1 MVHLR
6 FGFFLVLALFTVKG
20 AVAQIPTLKDYNVI
34 WNSPSKNSSESMPC
48 GGGDI
53 GLNVWVENGDIL
65 FYLSRTGAFDENNQF
80 LKLGRVRVTLSNNP
94 FTGADFKQE
103 LRLKEGAVHISG
115 AGTKVVLWVDVF
127 RPMVHV
133 EIESA
138 QPVSLKTSYETWR
151 HKDHET
157 AEEENRANS
166 HKDLNKPRIKV
177 ITYKDS
183 VRFNAPNEVVFYH
196 QNRKDAVFDMTVEQ
210 QGLGSVK
217 DSLYNPLENLVFG
230 GMLVGKGLVND
241 GVSYGTYVDTNYQAW
256 HLKSRQASQKHQ
268 LEVALY
274 VAKATSADA
283 WTKSL
288 FQLVNKAKQA
298 NATAKSATLKWWN
311 DFWQRSH
318 VHIQSTDE
326 KAWQVGR
333 NYQLFRYMLAC
344 NAYGEWPT
352 KFNGGLFTFDPGTVS
367 SAKFSP
373 DFRRWGGGTMTGQN
387 QRLVYFPMFKNG
399 DFDML
404 PSQFNFY
411 TKNLR
416 NAELRSKVYWDV
428 NGASFTEQIENFGLP
443 NNAEYGWA
451 RPTSRWIP
459 LEEGVED
466 NDYLAHDWESSLEFC
481 LMMIDLH
488 AYTGADIKKYIP
500 FIESCLRFYDEYYQ
514 KRNGLDKDG
523 KLIIYPGSGLERYK
537 MAVNPVNTVSALK
550 TVLSRF
556 VALPERFLSASQK
569 AFWQG
574 MLQRIPPLETMQI
587 EGKMLLNAYKNGPY
601 TLGKGPFAHGN
612 ELPELYPIY
621 PWGQFGVGL
630 PQLDIALNTW
640 NYNPSVVKI
649 LKQNLYLSWRQE
661 AIFAARLGLTEE
673 AAKRTLQKMK
683 DSPYRFPAFFEPGH
697 DWTPDHN
704 WGGSGMIAVQEML
717 MQTVGDTIYLLPAW
731 PKNWEVDFKL
741 HAPQNTTIT
750 GVVKQG
756 KLVKLEVFPKDRR
769 ADIQFISNEWK

>member
-1 MVHLR
+1 
-6 FGFFLVLALFTVKG
+6 
-20 AVAQIPTLKDYNVI
+20 
-34 WNSPSKNSSESMPC
+34 MPC

-53 GLNVWVENGDIL
+53 GLNVWVENGDVL

-94 FTGADFKQE
+94 FTGRDFKQE
-103 LRLKEGAVHISG
+103 LRLKEGAVHLSG

-127 RPMVHV
+127 RPIVHV

-138 QPVSLKTSYETWR
+138 KPVSLKTSYETWR
-151 HKDHET
+151 YKDHET

-177 ITYKDS
+177 ITFKDS

-210 QGLGSVK
+210 QGLRSVK
-217 DSLYNPLENLVFG
+217 DSLYNPLEQLVFG
-230 GMLVGKGLVND
+230 GMLFGKGLVSD
-241 GVSYGTYVDTNYQAW
+241 GISYGTYVDTDYQAW
-256 HLKSRQASQKHQ
+256 HLRSLQASQKHQ
-268 LEVALY
+268 LEVALH
-274 VAKATSADA
+274 VGKAPSAAA
-283 WTKSL
+283 WTKGL
-288 FQLVNKAKQA
+288 VQLVQKAKQA
-298 NATAKSATLKWWN
+298 NTTAKQATLKWWS

-318 VHIQSTDE
+318 VHIQSSDD

-416 NAELRSKVYWDV
+416 NAELRSKVYWGV

-556 VALPERFLSASQK
+556 VALPERFLSASQR
-569 AFWQG
+569 AFWRG
-574 MLQRIPPLETMQI
+574 MLERTPPLETTQI
-587 EGKMLLNAYKNGPY
+587 EGKTLLNAYKNGPY

-661 AIFAARLGLTEE
+661 AIYAARLGLTEE

-683 DSPYRFPAFFEPGH
+683 DSPYRFPAFFESGH

-717 MQTVGDTIYLLPAW
+717 MQTVGDTMYLLPAW
-731 PKNWEVDFKL
+731 PKNWDVDFKL
-741 HAPQNTTIT
+741 HAPKNTTIK

-756 KLVKLEVFPKDRR
+756 KLVKLEVFPNARR
-769 ADIQFISNEWK
+769 ADIKVMGNE